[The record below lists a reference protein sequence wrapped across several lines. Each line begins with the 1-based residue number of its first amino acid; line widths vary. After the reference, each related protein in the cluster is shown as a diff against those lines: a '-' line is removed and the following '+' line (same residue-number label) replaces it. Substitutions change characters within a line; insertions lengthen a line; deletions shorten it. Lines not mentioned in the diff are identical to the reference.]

1 MGQPDDSHAAKKSP
15 PEDIRGGP
23 IHGDPIHAGSGDG
36 GSDDAGSHDG
46 PWPRRVAILG
56 VGLLGGSVGLALRRS
71 RPSAERVGW
80 IRSPATRERALAAG
94 AIDRAVADLGEAC
107 AGCDVIVVATPVDRI
122 AGLVLAACRHAPDD
136 CLVTDVG
143 STKRQIVAAVGGD
156 PSARRKFVPA
166 HPIAGGEKA
175 GVEHATASLFDG
187 RMVVLT
193 PPGRVAPGPA
203 AAAEPSDPAM
213 VAAENRCRSAE
224 AFWRS
229 LGAETLRMSAEDHDA
244 HLASTSHVPHLVA
257 AAVARLVT
265 AESHPLVGTGWLDA
279 TRIAAGD
286 PDLWTAIVA
295 ANRSAI
301 LARLDSLRGDLD
313 ELRSRISSADDPGL
327 TAWLAEAKRIRDRP
341 PYPPQRK
348 SAHHAALANRH
359 PPGPGSTGPRR

>member
-1 MGQPDDSHAAKKSP
+1 MGQSDDSHAADGSP
-15 PEDIRGGP
+15 PDE
-23 IHGDPIHAGSGDG
+23 IHGGSR
-36 GSDDAGSHDG
+36 DG

-56 VGLLGGSVGLALRRS
+56 VGLLGGSVGLALRRCC
-71 RPSAERVGW
+71 PSAERVGW
-80 IRSPATRERALAAG
+80 IRSPETRDRALAAG
-94 AIDRAVADLGEAC
+94 AIDRAVADLDEAC
-107 AGCDVIVVATPVDRI
+107 VGCDVIVVATPVDRI
-122 AGLVLAACRHAPDD
+122 AGLVLAACRHSPAD

-143 STKRQIVAAVGGD
+143 STKRQIVAAVGED

-175 GVEHATASLFDG
+175 GVGHASATLFDG

-193 PPGRVAPGPA
+193 PPGPLTSIGPMPPPGPVPPQ
-203 AAAEPSDPAM
+203 PSAMAPDPVDPPDPAL
-213 VAAENRCRSAE
+213 VAAEHRCRSAE
-224 AFWRS
+224 TFWRS

-301 LARLDSLRGDLD
+301 LARLDSLRSDLD
-313 ELRSRISSADDPGL
+313 ELARRISAEDDQGL
-327 TAWLAEAKRIRDRP
+327 TAWLAEAKRIRDRSP
-341 PYPPQRK
+341 FPPQRK
-348 SAHHAALANRH
+348 SSHHAALANRH
-359 PPGPGSTGPRR
+359 PPGPGRT

>member
-1 MGQPDDSHAAKKSP
+1 MGQPDDSHAAKGSP

-23 IHGDPIHAGSGDG
+23 IHGGSIHGGSSDGGSGDG
-36 GSDDAGSHDG
+36 S
-46 PWPRRVAILG
+46 WPRRVAILG

-94 AIDRAVADLGEAC
+94 AIDRAVADLDEAC

-301 LARLDSLRGDLD
+301 LARLDSLRRDLD